1 MDMTFSFPG
10 GARVDGVV
18 DGFVI
23 RTDQPPDAT
32 APSPFT
38 LFLASIGACA
48 GVYVQAFCRRRGI
61 PTEDIRI
68 VQRNIPDAEGMV
80 GRVEVVVELPA
91 SFPEQYRE
99 AVVRAADRC
108 AVKQHLLRPPE
119 IVTESVSVGRVQQP
133 QSQAVGS
140 GA

>member
-10 GARVDGVV
+10 GARVDGEA

-23 RTDQPPDAT
+23 RTDQPPDAS

-48 GVYVQAFCRRRGI
+48 GVYVQAFCRKRGI
-61 PTEDIRI
+61 PTHDIRVVQQNHRNDDGHVAQVEI
-68 VQRNIPDAEGMV
+68 VL
-80 GRVEVVVELPA
+80 ELPPD
-91 SFPEQYRE
+91 FPPQYRE

-108 AVKQHLLRPPE
+108 TVKQHLAQPPR
-119 IVTESVSVGRVQQP
+119 VTVVAANTAGP
-133 QSQAVGS
+133 LTAV
-140 GA
+140 